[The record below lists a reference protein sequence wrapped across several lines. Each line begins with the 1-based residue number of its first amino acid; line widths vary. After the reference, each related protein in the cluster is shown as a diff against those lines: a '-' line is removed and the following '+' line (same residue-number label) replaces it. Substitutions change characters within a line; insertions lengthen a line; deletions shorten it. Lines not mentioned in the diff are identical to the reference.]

1 MKNNNYSSN
10 KIIITGS
17 EGGFAKNLKKYLYG
31 KKIHY
36 LSHTQ
41 IDILN
46 LKQIKKCLDKY
57 KPDIFIH
64 LAAVSRPMAIHD
76 EDISHSI
83 ETNIIGTA
91 NVVKACSEKNIKLI
105 YMSTAYVYPGNKGNY
120 KENDGVL
127 PFNNYGWSKLGGE
140 ASVQMYKNSLILRP
154 SMTEYPFLHQKA
166 FKDAKANFL
175 YREEVAQ
182 LVPKLLNEKGV
193 INIGGKNET
202 IFEFAK
208 KSNKK
213 VKPISVKV
221 SPNFP
226 INSCVNILKLK
237 KILNKKNSIYKEL
250 NVSLKSKVSKTSK
263 IIKAAGPS
271 ISNLEIE
278 IVNDMMRNG
287 WENYSYVEKFEK
299 EFARF
304 HNRKFA
310 LMVPS
315 CTLAIHLLLK
325 TLRIGPGDEVIVPET
340 TWTASVAPVV
350 EVGAKPVFVDIKE
363 DTWCI
368 DESKIQKKI
377 NSKTRA
383 IIFVDLYGNFPD
395 IYKLKK
401 IAKRNNI
408 FLIEDAAEAL
418 GSIINGIRAG
428 KFGIGSVH
436 SFHRTKTI
444 TSGEGGML
452 LIDNLKIY
460 KRAKFLRDLG
470 RSNSDPYIAE
480 EASLKY
486 MPSNFQASLAYG
498 QFKRINN
505 LLHIKKNAFN
515 LYKKYLTENGISFQI
530 NNNNKKIV
538 NGCWATTIV
547 YDRKYKISSAQVI
560 KNLSKKKIPS
570 RTFFHP
576 LTSQRAYKRFSN
588 TKKNAVSYEI
598 YKRGITL
605 PCHYNLTE
613 IDIKKIC
620 FELSAILN
628 KN

>member
-1 MKNNNYSSN
+1 MKNNNNLSD

-17 EGGFAKNLKKYLYG
+17 EGGFAKSLKKYLYG
-31 KKIHY
+31 RKIYY
-36 LSHTQ
+36 LNHTQ

-46 LKQIKKCLDKY
+46 LNQIKKCIDKY

-120 KENDGVL
+120 KEYDGVL

-140 ASVQMYKNSLILRP
+140 ASVHMYKNSLILRP

-182 LVPKLLNEKGV
+182 LLPKLLNEKGV

-213 VKPISVKV
+213 VKAISVKV

-226 INSCVNILKLK
+226 INSCVNISKLK
-237 KILNKKNSIYKEL
+237 KILNKKNL
-250 NVSLKSKVSKTSK
+250 NHKDVNANLNSEVNKTSK

-325 TLRIGPGDEVIVPET
+325 SLRIGP
-340 TWTASVAPVV
+340 
-350 EVGAKPVFVDIKE
+350 
-363 DTWCI
+363 
-368 DESKIQKKI
+368 
-377 NSKTRA
+377 
-383 IIFVDLYGNFPD
+383 
-395 IYKLKK
+395 
-401 IAKRNNI
+401 
-408 FLIEDAAEAL
+408 
-418 GSIINGIRAG
+418 
-428 KFGIGSVH
+428 
-436 SFHRTKTI
+436 
-444 TSGEGGML
+444 
-452 LIDNLKIY
+452 
-460 KRAKFLRDLG
+460 
-470 RSNSDPYIAE
+470 
-480 EASLKY
+480 
-486 MPSNFQASLAYG
+486 
-498 QFKRINN
+498 
-505 LLHIKKNAFN
+505 
-515 LYKKYLTENGISFQI
+515 
-530 NNNNKKIV
+530 
-538 NGCWATTIV
+538 
-547 YDRKYKISSAQVI
+547 
-560 KNLSKKKIPS
+560 
-570 RTFFHP
+570 
-576 LTSQRAYKRFSN
+576 
-588 TKKNAVSYEI
+588 
-598 YKRGITL
+598 
-605 PCHYNLTE
+605 
-613 IDIKKIC
+613 
-620 FELSAILN
+620 
-628 KN
+628 